1 MYQSC
6 NFYHFLGPAY
16 SIQTVNKENY
26 VKAVGSFHD
35 LIAIYEFKVA
45 FTASYVV
52 WKQTFATTNNTNDV
66 SFRIDEGDWYL
77 WRPPQK
83 SSHALWT
90 QYYFQ
95 VQGPYFYYRVWVKLV
110 QLWEHFVISFTAAWV
125 QIVDS
130 CTVKH
135 QNFVFWV
142 CCYSAFSWALWFSS
156 TNTKLNIS
164 GWFWGVFVA
173 FVPVNN

>member
-16 SIQTVNKENY
+16 SIQTVSKENY

-95 VQGPYFYYRVWVKLV
+95 VQGTCFITGSGLSWCSCDNTLSYLSPLPGFKSWTRV
-110 QLWEHFVISFTAAWV
+110 Q
-125 QIVDS
+125 
-130 CTVKH
+130 
-135 QNFVFWV
+135 
-142 CCYSAFSWALWFSS
+142 
-156 TNTKLNIS
+156 
-164 GWFWGVFVA
+164 
-173 FVPVNN
+173 